1 MKLLTVV
8 DLAGHNKRSN
18 SSIAH
23 NICVAS
29 CCTYSYWVES
39 VMECRWKNRSRE
51 CGATNGFNGRAI
63 SQVRKHHPIAPS
75 SFFSFFF
82 PFDMGLFGRV
92 FPLYSSRAT
101 FISNRIFAAQRVRG
115 RSQEQQGRIKKRGF
129 LRLLQPPTS
138 RVESSRVRSR
148 SPAESICICQTAS
161 RATCVINIRERK
173 TPPPFI
179 DVWT

>member
-1 MKLLTVV
+1 MEKQEPRVRR
-8 DLAGHNKRSN
+8 DKWFQWQSYK
-18 SSIAH
+18 SS
-23 NICVAS
+23 
-29 CCTYSYWVES
+29 TETPPY
-39 VMECRWKNRSRE
+39 
-51 CGATNGFNGRAI
+51 
-63 SQVRKHHPIAPS
+63 S

-82 PFDMGLFGRV
+82 LFDMGLFGRV